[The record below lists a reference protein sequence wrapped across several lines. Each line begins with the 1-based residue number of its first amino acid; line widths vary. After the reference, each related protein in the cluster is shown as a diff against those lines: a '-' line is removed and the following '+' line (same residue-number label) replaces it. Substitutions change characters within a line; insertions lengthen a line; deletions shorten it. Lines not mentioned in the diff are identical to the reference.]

1 MWALLLAVSLWRG
14 ADAFSNYAGA
24 CEHAGVQHGLDYF
37 EPQARPVPLA
47 ACPLTA
53 LSTQQL
59 EYQLRT
65 SSTLRSRRIL
75 RMLERNKPCER

>member
-37 EPQARPVPLA
+37 EPQARPLPGPSHEPAARFLA
-47 ACPLTA
+47 T
-53 LSTQQL
+53 
-59 EYQLRT
+59 
-65 SSTLRSRRIL
+65 
-75 RMLERNKPCER
+75 KP